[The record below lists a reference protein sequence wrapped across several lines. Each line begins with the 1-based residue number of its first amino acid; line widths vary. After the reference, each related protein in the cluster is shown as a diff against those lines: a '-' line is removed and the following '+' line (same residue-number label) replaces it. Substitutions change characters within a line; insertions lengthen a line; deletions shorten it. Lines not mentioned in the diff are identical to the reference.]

1 MEFIKEWTFSIC
13 ITLVASVLISLL
25 MPSGTTGKYGKLIIS
40 LFIFLSI
47 LTPFSKADLY
57 LALDEFNEQSY
68 SQSCEESYSKL
79 IETKIKEN
87 LSSAGYSGI
96 TVSCDAVMNNNEIEI
111 KSLAVY
117 IPDDYDKE
125 EVRNYIYE
133 NMGLNTEVYS
143 VGE

>member
-47 LTPFSKADLY
+47 LTPFSKADLS